1 MPAPYVTKGTDSK
14 RAVVVLWCPRAGS
27 KFGDMSYE
35 QISIRRTCEAI
46 QIPNG
51 NTVTIEEGTMAII
64 TQALGDTYTV
74 QVPAMGGL
82 FRINDRDADALGKEP
97 RRVETAAEASADG
110 RVSEGAVWEALKN
123 VYDPEIPV
131 NIVDL
136 GLVYDLSLGEAP
148 AGGSTVDVQ
157 MTLTAQG
164 CGMGPSIAMDAQRR
178 IEALPGVAEAHVQVV
193 WDPPWNPNMISP
205 EGKAKLGMA

>member
-1 MPAPYVTKGTDSK
+1 
-14 RAVVVLWCPRAGS
+14 
-27 KFGDMSYE
+27 MSYE
-35 QISIRRTCEAI
+35 NVVVSRDCEGI
-46 QIPNG
+46 QIPHG
-51 NTVTIEEGTMAII
+51 NTVTISEGTLAIV
-64 TQALGDTYTV
+64 TQSLGGTYTL
-74 QVPAMGGL
+74 QIPSMGGL
-82 FRINDRDADALGKEP
+82 FRIADADADAIGKEP
-97 RRVETAAEASADG
+97 SSAPAEQAPSASGEVGED
-110 RVSEGAVWEALKN
+110 AVWDALRN

-136 GLVYDLSLGEAP
+136 GLVYDLKIEPSAD
-148 AGGSTVDVQ
+148 GGSSVNVA

-178 IEALPGVAEAHVQVV
+178 LESLPGVGEAHVRVV